1 MRRVAWLALGALI
14 APAGLAAQTP
24 TRDVRTMRSFE
35 TATAIGL
42 GFTSFGVRAKRDNG
56 VTFDYTGSLA
66 VDATIERPVT
76 RRSGV
81 SAGFTLSPLSKT
93 RGGSDFG
100 TIVQDF
106 ALLTA
111 FDGLLLWR
119 FKPSAPVLF
128 GVGGGYTMAT
138 KSPVLEADASGLQWS
153 SESGTFGSPHAAVIV
168 GFDRDLA
175 QRLGLRLRFALRF
188 VGALDI
194 DDPASG
200 TRALSATDFAVT
212 GMLRMRRANFR

>member
-1 MRRVAWLALGALI
+1 MRRVARVALGALVV
-14 APAGLAAQTP
+14 PAGLAAQTP

-42 GFTSFGVRAKRDNG
+42 GFSTFGPRATRDNG

-66 VDATIERPVT
+66 VDATFERPLT
-76 RRSGV
+76 RRSGIG
-81 SAGFTLSPLSKT
+81 AGFTLSPLSKT
-93 RGGSDFG
+93 RVGSDFG
-100 TIVQDF
+100 TVVQDL

-111 FDGLLLWR
+111 FDGLVLWR
-119 FKPSAPVLF
+119 FKPSAPAYF
-128 GVGGGYTMAT
+128 GLGGGYTMAT
-138 KSPVLEADASGLQWS
+138 KSPVIEPDASGEQWS

-175 QRLGLRLRFALRF
+175 QRLGLRLRVAMRF
-188 VGALDI
+188 VGALDV

-200 TRALSATDFAVT
+200 TRALGATDFAVT